1 MVLFGQQLGRNREN
15 QVLPLVIQELPEKN
29 QESLIGRSVS
39 ILKIALIAKREW
51 KKFREETYLFNH
63 GKDCK

>member
-39 ILKIALIAKREW
+39 ILKIALIAKRE
-51 KKFREETYLFNH
+51 
-63 GKDCK
+63 